1 MVADAANGVIAPLT
15 RLPSSVLGMTKES
28 FDSQGKW
35 LLLIRRFS
43 NLIWTGLSFQW
54 ASRCSARRGHT
65 LRFPILGQLLEKG
78 FPVSS
83 RCLSPGEVSY
93 HPAFG
98 DVFSDTDWAMGLP
111 VFASRATKS
120 PSMPPPNTKSL
131 AVESTPHS
139 VLLTIL
145 KSHFFSPVFGSI
157 ARIAPYPSAS
167 VL

>member
-1 MVADAANGVIAPLT
+1 LGIGCWDPRSQKRDLGHPSMVADAANGVIAPLT

-65 LRFPILGQLLEKG
+65 LRFPILGQLLETG

-111 VFASRATKS
+111 
-120 PSMPPPNTKSL
+120 L